1 MPITPEMRTLFRGL
15 ESKYGLPEG
24 YLSGAGGIESHY
36 NPNAHR
42 PGSQFMGM
50 FQLGQGVRNTY
61 GVRDP
66 YDMVQNA
73 DAAAQYA
80 RDNAKILTR
89 KLGREPTPGEL
100 YIAHQQGAGGAS
112 KLLLHPHDPAGSLV
126 SDKYVA
132 ANGGDPNAPAS
143 QFVEKFTNK
152 FTGGR
157 SPLMDYIN
165 KSYTPSTHISHPTT
179 TPAAIPGPLT
189 PPSESIQQPTQVAED
204 KKDPAI
210 DEVAKLIS
218 SFRKP
223 PTPAEAT
230 QLPAPQFAPPPNPM
244 EAQLAMQ
251 QRISAALQKLNA
263 MRR

>member
-1 MPITPEMRTLFRGL
+1 MPITPEMRVLFSGL
-15 ESKYGLPEG
+15 ERKYGLPEG
-24 YLSGAGGIESHY
+24 YLSGAGAIESRY

-42 PGSQFMGM
+42 PGSQYMGM
-50 FQLGQGVRNTY
+50 FQLGQGVRDTY
-61 GVRDP
+61 GVSNP
-66 YDMVQNA
+66 YDMTQNA
-73 DAAAQYA
+73 EGAAQYA

-100 YIAHQQGAGGAS
+100 YIAHQQGAGGAT
-112 KLLLHPHDPAGSLV
+112 KLLTHPNDRAGSLI

-132 ANGGDPNAPAS
+132 ANGGDPNGPAS
-143 QFVEKFTNK
+143 AFVEKFANR

-157 SPLMDYIN
+157 SPLMDYVV
-165 KSYTPSTHISHPTT
+165 KSTTPVAAPSPT
-179 TPAAIPGPLT
+179 TPAATPGPLT
-189 PPSESIQQPTQVAED
+189 PSPEPAPQPTQIAED
-204 KKDPAI
+204 KKDPAF
-210 DEVAKLIS
+210 DEVAKLMS
-218 SFRKP
+218 SFRKA

-230 QLPAPQFAPPPNPM
+230 QLPPPAQFAPPPNPM